1 MTSSLPI
8 PADPQPFAL
17 DRKEPQWCVN
27 CGGVQVFIPCFVIE
41 GHGRVGICWGCD
53 KEVFVPFTRTNSEAA

>member
-8 PADPQPFAL
+8 PAQPIFAL
-17 DRKEPQWCVN
+17 DRKKPEWCVN
-27 CGGVQVFIPCFVIE
+27 CGGVQIFVPCIYMEDGVL
-41 GHGRVGICWGCD
+41 GICWGCD

>member
-8 PADPQPFAL
+8 PADPPIAL
-17 DRKEPQWCVN
+17 DLKEPQHCIN
-27 CGGVQVFIPCFVIE
+27 CGGEQIFIPCFDVE
-41 GHGRVGICWGCD
+41 DGRWGVCWGCD